1 MLAVV
6 GLMLFTA
13 TTATAQDSEVVDE
26 IVAVVGD
33 QIVLR
38 SDVDGLVMNVLQQQ
52 QAEYS
57 DDLWAE
63 ALNQLVDQKVLAI
76 HAKRDTTIQVT
87 DDQVEQ
93 ALDERINQLT
103 RQVGSVSQ
111 IEQIYG
117 KSLVQIKAD
126 LRSEFR
132 ERLLAERFQGRKL
145 QTIKIT
151 PSEVDAWFNQFP
163 TDSLPTLPDIVRL
176 SHIVRYPKP
185 SPEAE
190 EDAQEIIATIRD
202 SVMTGTSTL
211 EDMARRFSEDQGSA
225 SEGGRYEGMSLG
237 DLVPEF
243 ATVAS
248 RIPLDSLSQPFRSQ
262 FGYHILRVNE
272 RRGDIVDFSH
282 ILISVDES
290 AADPTEAITY
300 LSAVRDSILT
310 QNIPFEIM
318 ARRNSEEDI
327 SKELGGRVVDP
338 RSGERDLFKNALGPT
353 WQSTLDT
360 LQVGEISEP
369 GEVETLDGKQAYHI
383 VHLTKSVPSHRVD
396 IETDYVRIEQLA
408 LREKQSR
415 VMRRWLDGLRADVF
429 IDFRGKAAF
438 VSDGAMGRAESVAS
452 GRN

>member
-1 MLAVV
+1 MLLVA
-6 GLMLFTA
+6 A
-13 TTATAQDSEVVDE
+13 PATAQQPEVVDE

-52 QAEYS
+52 QASEYS
-57 DDLWAE
+57 DALWAD

-76 HAKRDTTIQVT
+76 HARRDTTIQVT

-103 RQVGSVSQ
+103 RQVGSLSQ

-151 PSEVDAWFNQFP
+151 PTEVETWFNQFP

-176 SHIVRYPKP
+176 SHIVQYPKP

-190 EDAQEIIATIRD
+190 DDAREIIATIRD
-202 SVMTGTSTL
+202 SVVTGTSTL
-211 EDMARRFSEDQGSA
+211 EDMARRYSEDQGSA

-248 RIPLDSLSQPFRSQ
+248 RIPVDSLSQPFRSQ
-262 FGYHILRVNE
+262 FGYHILRVND
-272 RRGDIVDFSH
+272 RRGDLVDFSH
-282 ILISVDES
+282 VLISVDES
-290 AADPTEAITY
+290 AADPTEAINY
-300 LSAVRDSILT
+300 LSAVRDSILAED
-310 QNIPFEIM
+310 IPFEIM

-338 RSGERDLFKNALGPT
+338 RSGERDLFKEALGPT
-353 WQSTLDT
+353 WQSMLDT
-360 LQVGEISEP
+360 LQVGEISKP

-383 VHLTKSVPSHRVD
+383 VKLTKSVPSHRVD

-415 VMRRWLDGLRADVF
+415 LMRIWLDRLRSDVF
-429 IDFRGKAAF
+429 IDYRGKAAS
-438 VSDGAMGRAESVAS
+438 VTVGAMGRAESVAS